1 MAQISNSET
10 ENKLSWVRQDVEQ
23 RLLFRGGRH
32 TRVNNMLSAL
42 VGLLLTVVF
51 YASLIPFDDSR
62 LAKMFTRRGFVPYV
76 ITFFTAWCLAILFFK
91 WRKLVFQRQSL
102 GIAVVPAEHD
112 FVLSPATV
120 NIVLDRTREHV
131 DDPRHFVLFNRMT
144 IALSNL
150 KNLGRVADVDDIL
163 RSQAEVDESS
173 METSYSLL
181 AGFIWAI
188 PVLGFIGT
196 VIGLSDAIGGFGDV
210 LKTAADMESIK
221 AALQNV
227 TGGLATAF
235 ETTLEAL
242 VASLI
247 IQLMVT
253 FLKKAEQ
260 EFLDECSDYCSRNI
274 VNKLRLMPF
283 QPDSSE

>member
-1 MAQISNSET
+1 
-10 ENKLSWVRQDVEQ
+10 
-23 RLLFRGGRH
+23 
-32 TRVNNMLSAL
+32 
-42 VGLLLTVVF
+42 
-51 YASLIPFDDSR
+51 
-62 LAKMFTRRGFVPYV
+62 
-76 ITFFTAWCLAILFFK
+76 
-91 WRKLVFQRQSL
+91 
-102 GIAVVPAEHD
+102 
-112 FVLSPATV
+112 
-120 NIVLDRTREHV
+120 
-131 DDPRHFVLFNRMT
+131 
-144 IALSNL
+144 
-150 KNLGRVADVDDIL
+150 
-163 RSQAEVDESS
+163 
-173 METSYSLL
+173 
-181 AGFIWAI
+181 
-188 PVLGFIGT
+188 